1 MILLTLS
8 RLTSRQTHQRG
19 PEIEIRT
26 DLCQLGLFIPIT
38 VNMDGSSRASTE
50 QERYLGGGDCLG
62 NCRLLW
68 NYLIIFL

>member
-26 DLCQLGLFIPIT
+26 DLVPARPFYTNHSEYGWIKSGL
-38 VNMDGSSRASTE
+38 
-50 QERYLGGGDCLG
+50 Y
-62 NCRLLW
+62 
-68 NYLIIFL
+68 